1 MPQNINNDMKI
12 SVVTPCYNMEKYIE
26 GTIISVLSQNYDNL
40 EYIIVDGGSTD
51 GSMEIINK
59 YRDKIA
65 VVISEPDH
73 GMYDAIAKGFA
84 VATGD
89 IFAYI
94 NADDTYF
101 PHTFRLVNE
110 IFTANSEIDWIGGR
124 PAYIN
129 ENRNLTDIFPQV
141 GAKRSK
147 DIARGYFHQNAY
159 GFLMQES
166 MFWRKELYIKSGG
179 INGSLRLAGDFDLW
193 RRFAQF
199 AEFIPVDVPLA
210 AFMRRNES
218 ISKTQKERYLTEI
231 ASLYDNA
238 LPYPDFLWKLIS
250 RNKKFIVLRRLITYR
265 KGIMLQYSVKRKSFV
280 KISIFNNVSYH
291 TFKSAIRYFKV

>member
-1 MPQNINNDMKI
+1 MRI

-26 GTIISVLSQNYDNL
+26 GTIISVISQNYEDL

-51 GSMEIINK
+51 ASMEIIDK
-59 YRDKIA
+59 YRDRIA
-65 VVISEPDH
+65 VVISEPDN
-73 GMYDAIAKGFA
+73 GMYDAIAKGFSL
-84 VATGD
+84 ATGD
-89 IFAYI
+89 VLAYI

-101 PHTFRLVNE
+101 PHTFHLVNE
-110 IFTANSEIDWIGGR
+110 IFTNCQEISWIGGR

-129 ENRNLTDIFPQV
+129 EERVLTDIFPQV
-141 GAKRSK
+141 GAKRSV
-147 DIARGYFHQNAY
+147 DIAKGYFHQNAY

-179 INGSLRLAGDFDLW
+179 IDASLRLAGDFDLW
-193 RRFAQF
+193 RKFAHY

-218 ISKTQKERYLTEI
+218 ISKTQKERYLAEI
-231 ASLYDNA
+231 ASLYNNT
-238 LPYPDFLWKLIS
+238 LPYPDFLWKFLS
-250 RNKKFIVLRRLITYR
+250 KNKVFAILRRLITYR

-280 KISIFNNVSYH
+280 KTSFYSNVSYH

>member
-1 MPQNINNDMKI
+1 
-12 SVVTPCYNMEKYIE
+12 MEKYIE

-51 GSMEIINK
+51 SSMEIINK

-84 VATGD
+84 IATGD

-179 INGSLRLAGDFDLW
+179 LM
-193 RRFAQF
+193 
-199 AEFIPVDVPLA
+199 V
-210 AFMRRNES
+210 
-218 ISKTQKERYLTEI
+218 
-231 ASLYDNA
+231 LYVWQA
-238 LPYPDFLWKLIS
+238 ILIYGVGLL
-250 RNKKFIVLRRLITYR
+250 N
-265 KGIMLQYSVKRKSFV
+265 LQNLFQLMC
-280 KISIFNNVSYH
+280 H
-291 TFKSAIRYFKV
+291 